1 MILSNYLLDL
11 PDDIQ
16 TYIYKYVFNN
26 TLKYIENNN
35 IKSLHDFY
43 DILIKSKLK
52 LSYIID
58 NRGFYINKDKTLSKI
73 EYIEYSFIHIVSNFE
88 YIKNTIEDF
97 SAILYNDDNEG
108 RIYWRLQKKYSGIY
122 KVKFINNNT
131 FRVFINKNKL
141 NCKVDLEKAIVLGYE
156 LLYYSL
162 KLIDILELN
171 IDDDFDDIMGIYEW
185 FASHRLLECYV
196 ITKGVV
202 EVGLVSSII

>member
-16 TYIYKYVFNN
+16 ANIYKYVFNN
-26 TLKYIENNN
+26 TLKDIENNN
-35 IKSLHDFY
+35 IKSLYDFY

-73 EYIEYSFIHIVSNFE
+73 EYIEYSFTHIVSNFE
-88 YIKNTIEDF
+88 YIKNIIEDF
-97 SAILYNDDNEG
+97 TAILYNDDNES
-108 RIYWRLQKKYSGIY
+108 RINWRLQKKSSGIY
-122 KVKFINNNT
+122 KVKLVNNT

-141 NCKVDLEKAIVLGYE
+141 NCRVDLEKAIILGYE

-171 IDDDFDDIMGIYEW
+171 PDDDFDDIMGIYEW
-185 FASHRLLECYV
+185 LADHRLLECYV
-196 ITKGVV
+196 ITNGVV
-202 EVGLVSSII
+202 EVGLGTSII

>member
-16 TYIYKYVFNN
+16 ANIYKYVFNN
-26 TLKYIENNN
+26 TLKDIENNN
-35 IKSLHDFY
+35 IKSLYDFY

-73 EYIEYSFIHIVSNFE
+73 EYIEYSFTHIVRKFE
-88 YIKNTIEDF
+88 YIKNIIEDF
-97 SAILYNDDNEG
+97 TAILYNDDNES
-108 RIYWRLQKKYSGIY
+108 RINWRLQKKSSGIY
-122 KVKFINNNT
+122 KVKLVNNT

-141 NCKVDLEKAIVLGYE
+141 NCKVDLEKAIILGYE

-171 IDDDFDDIMGIYEW
+171 PDDDFDDIMGIYEW
-185 FASHRLLECYV
+185 LADHRLLECYV
-196 ITKGVV
+196 ITNGVV
-202 EVGLVSSII
+202 EIGLGTSII

>member
-16 TYIYKYVFNN
+16 TNIYKYVFNN
-26 TLKYIENNN
+26 TLKRIENDN
-35 IKSLHDFY
+35 IKSLYDFY

-52 LSYIID
+52 LSYDID
-58 NRGFYINKDKTLSKI
+58 NRKLYINKDKTLSKI
-73 EYIEYSFIHIVSNFE
+73 KYIEYSFTHTVRKFE
-88 YIKNTIEDF
+88 YIKNIIEDF
-97 SAILYNDDNEG
+97 TSILYNDDNEC
-108 RIYWRLQKKYSGIY
+108 RINWRLQKRSSGIY

-131 FRVFINKNKL
+131 FRIFINKNKL
-141 NCKVDLEKAIVLGYE
+141 NCRVDLEKAIILGYE

-185 FASHRLLECYV
+185 LANHRLLECYI
-196 ITKGVV
+196 ITNGVV
-202 EVGLVSSII
+202 EVGLVSSIV